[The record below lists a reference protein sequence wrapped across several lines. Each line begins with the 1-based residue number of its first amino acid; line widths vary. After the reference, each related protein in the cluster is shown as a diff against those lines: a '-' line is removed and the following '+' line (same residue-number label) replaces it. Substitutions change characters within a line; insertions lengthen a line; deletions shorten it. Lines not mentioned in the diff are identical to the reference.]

1 MQSESN
7 QIKLLCIGHRYPEPE
22 TTAAGR
28 HLIDYLLFL
37 KSANFNVH
45 FASTSKKTPY
55 SFDLNAHQ
63 IQTTAIQL
71 NCSSFQDFIGELN
84 PEVVVFDRINSFEQF
99 AWQCKEVLPNVLL
112 VLNTEDLHFLR
123 FARQKQTPY
132 KAQALFHRELKAILS
147 ADLSLIISTSEIEIL
162 TKDLNVSAEQ
172 LAYIPFLKQT
182 DFSNSLGFEQRA
194 HLIFVGNGQH
204 KPNSDA
210 VAYLKD
216 ELWPILKEKLP
227 ETELHVY
234 GRDYPKTLLMH
245 MPERMHYKGWTKD
258 IYKTMSSYKLN
269 LAPLRFGAGLKG
281 KVMTGLE
288 TRTATI
294 GSEIAFEGFPKE
306 LQEQAY
312 TNQDQF
318 ISKIAELYSNAALN
332 AGYVKIQNNC
342 LSSFSSNWYKE
353 HVKQLHYL
361 ITFKEAHRTKHVLID
376 LLWENQLNKDK
387 YFSKYIQY
395 KQLYNDIKN
404 GLENG

>member
-1 MQSESN
+1 MVIDILSQKR
-7 QIKLLCIGHRYPEPE
+7 QPLV
-22 TTAAGR
+22 R

-37 KSANFNVH
+37 KSANFKVH

-55 SFDLNAHQ
+55 SFDFDAHQ

-84 PEVVVFDRINSFEQF
+84 PDVVVFDRINSFEQF
-99 AWQCKEVLPNVLL
+99 AWQCKEVLPNALL

-123 FARQKQTPY
+123 IARQKQTHY
-132 KAQALFHRELKAILS
+132 QAQALFHRELKAILS

-227 ETELHVY
+227 ETELHIY
-234 GRDYPKTLLMH
+234 GRDYPKTLFAH

-294 GSEIAFEGFPKE
+294 GSEIAFEGFPE
-306 LQEQAY
+306 A
-312 TNQDQF
+312 N
-318 ISKIAELYSNAALN
+318 
-332 AGYVKIQNNC
+332 
-342 LSSFSSNWYKE
+342 YKN
-353 HVKQLHYL
+353 KL
-361 ITFKEAHRTKHVLID
+361 I
-376 LLWENQLNKDK
+376 
-387 YFSKYIQY
+387 
-395 KQLYNDIKN
+395 
-404 GLENG
+404 